1 MFEETAHVSTC
12 TCSTHHFLRLLSG
25 STDQG
30 SDMLT
35 LYAFCMIIWVK
46 ITGGISSYNLMMMA
60 HFSVTSAPFC
70 SIHTMW
76 VVISRDDC
84 LTHFGGVKITYPYR
98 KDGCISTLSVFDSST
113 FYMLLGAFYFFYT
126 DSYLFCTRST
136 TWLCVNGVLMTSW
149 LPITTITLATPFPF
163 CQNCTTKRNTIPTQ
177 MTNLKIHSFQ
187 RNKMYSMQL
196 KMHAS
201 SRVSEIVR
209 YGPLFKY
216 TLRRESLQAKLGC
229 VI

>member
-46 ITGGISSYNLMMMA
+46 ITGGISAYNLMMMA

-70 SIHTMW
+70 SIQTMW

-136 TWLCVNGVLMTSW
+136 TWLCKWGLNDFMVTYNYNYACYTISL
-149 LPITTITLATPFPF
+149 LPELYNEEKYHT
-163 CQNCTTKRNTIPTQ
+163 NTNDQP
-177 MTNLKIHSFQ
+177 
-187 RNKMYSMQL
+187 
-196 KMHAS
+196 
-201 SRVSEIVR
+201 
-209 YGPLFKY
+209 
-216 TLRRESLQAKLGC
+216 
-229 VI
+229 